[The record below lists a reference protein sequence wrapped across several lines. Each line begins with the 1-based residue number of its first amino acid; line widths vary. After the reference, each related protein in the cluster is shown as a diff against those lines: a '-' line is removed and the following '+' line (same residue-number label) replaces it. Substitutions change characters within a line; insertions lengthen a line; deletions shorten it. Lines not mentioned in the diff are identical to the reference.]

1 MKKRKIKLYT
11 CGTTW
16 GFETVPENYG
26 ALDFYTS
33 KNAAWDNLGCAAED
47 GIVEVEA
54 TFVRNAV
61 KSTPRARR
69 SPSATRKVTA
79 KSIVR
84 SREYAALGKRFQKA
98 AEKSGDV
105 DFALAAFQYAVA
117 GLKIK
122 RRDQRRRA
130 RLRAAKAKKVRR

>member
-16 GFETVPENYG
+16 GLETVPENYG

-54 TFVRNAV
+54 AFVRNAI
-61 KSTPRARR
+61 KSTPRKRR
-69 SPSATRKVTA
+69 SQSATRAVTA

-84 SREYAALGKRFQKA
+84 SREYAALGKRFQKM

-105 DFALAAFQYAVA
+105 DFVLSAFQFAVA

-122 RRDQRRRA
+122 RRDKRRRA
-130 RLRAAKAKKVRR
+130 RLRAAKVKR